1 MKLNYTLLLFSLSA
15 LFLSSCSTPSYFV
28 PAAAGNDI
36 AYLPKPMES
45 DSVKT
50 KNYISAS
57 IAGLSLP
64 YSTGDLNM
72 GFLNFSRGYT
82 FKNINIGYGAFGFAG
97 STSYDSSFYGEENEI
112 EGFDGKG
119 IFGGGIRSS
128 IGYYDNAGNAEFRIL
143 SWENAL
149 SFENGNYSKFRNT
162 MFNLN
167 DPNIISTTKTTLYT
181 TGISSEIIWHPKKNL
196 NNHYAIRLF
205 YGFTPGLNNSFNR
218 GVVDEKPTG
227 GAFSSSFYFKLRKF
241 YGIIETGAN
250 KGGSAKFSLGYAF

>member
-1 MKLNYTLLLFSLSA
+1 MKLNYALLIFSLSA

-28 PAAAGNDI
+28 PATAGNDI

-64 YSTGDLNM
+64 YSSGDINM
-72 GFLNFSRGYT
+72 GFLNYSRGYT

-149 SFENGNYSKFRNT
+149 SFENGNYSKFRNA
-162 MFNLN
+162 MHNLN
-167 DPNIISTTKTTLYT
+167 DPNIISSTKTTLYT

-196 NNHYAIRLF
+196 KNHYAIRLF
-205 YGFTPGLNNSFNR
+205 YGFTPGLNNSFNSNIANN
-218 GVVDEKPTG
+218 KPTG

-241 YGIIETGAN
+241 YGLFETGAS
-250 KGGSAKFSLGYAF
+250 KGVSAKFSLGHAF